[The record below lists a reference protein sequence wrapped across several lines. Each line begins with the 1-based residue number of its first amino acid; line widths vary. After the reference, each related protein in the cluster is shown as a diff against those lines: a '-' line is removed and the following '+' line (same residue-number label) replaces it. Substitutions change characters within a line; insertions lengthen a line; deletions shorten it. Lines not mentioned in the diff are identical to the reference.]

1 MNKCL
6 LSVLFIGVTFL
17 SLFTSSDT
25 LKNKDIEEI
34 SNPKFLQEIVRHL
47 YRWYLDE
54 ADIEKYL
61 DSSKFVFK
69 VRLLS
74 PKLDEGDK
82 SRYAEIYIPFWEIS
96 VKVKKSDYMIEEI
109 NKKIKSNGFKVVNV
123 SRIPNGEL
131 TSSEFTTVEL
141 DINEMMKYLEETRS
155 KTEFPDEKLLN
166 RMKTAFEQQF
176 ISLKKHELT
185 KAVHDDQQDI
195 IHIAPLSP
203 VGNDIWAFWESGKMI
218 IHCTSDIDITN
229 HEVWAQGYST
239 FHCYDAYNNTVLSLS
254 ETKGSNELFTRNQV
268 GRVLYN
274 CMVLGRRVS
283 LTQEKYVK

>member
-1 MNKCL
+1 
-6 LSVLFIGVTFL
+6 
-17 SLFTSSDT
+17 
-25 LKNKDIEEI
+25 
-34 SNPKFLQEIVRHL
+34 
-47 YRWYLDE
+47 
-54 ADIEKYL
+54 
-61 DSSKFVFK
+61 
-69 VRLLS
+69 
-74 PKLDEGDK
+74 
-82 SRYAEIYIPFWEIS
+82 
-96 VKVKKSDYMIEEI
+96 
-109 NKKIKSNGFKVVNV
+109 
-123 SRIPNGEL
+123 
-131 TSSEFTTVEL
+131 
-141 DINEMMKYLEETRS
+141 MMKYLEETRS

-268 GRVLYN
+268 GRV
-274 CMVLGRRVS
+274 S
-283 LTQEKYVK
+283 I